1 MSEALTLHEFSQYL
15 HTRFRVGQRESYEL
29 ELTEAVDR
37 SNAQLEQFSLIFTGI
52 ASPWLPQGLYQL
64 THSQMRECELLLVP
78 IGLDASGMRYE
89 AAFSRPFS
97 R

>member
-1 MSEALTLHEFSQYL
+1 MSGALTLHEFTPYL
-15 HTRFRVGQRESYEL
+15 HTRFRVGQHESYEL
-29 ELTEAVDR
+29 ELTEVVDQ
-37 SNAQLEQFSLIFTGI
+37 SNVRLEQFSLIFTGI
-52 ASPWLPQGLYQL
+52 ASPWLPQGMYKL
-64 THSQMRECELLLVP
+64 THSQMGECELLLVP